1 MKFRKKCRICYGT
14 LKKIISFN
22 KISLVGD
29 FSKRKT
35 NKTKYPISLNFC
47 KKCKHIQIA
56 EIIKPEKLFSKYLWQ
71 TGVSKTNILLFDD
84 LIKGYENKINS
95 NTKVLEVASNDGSF
109 LNYLDKK
116 FNNFIVGIDP
126 AKNLQKRNKNLI
138 QIPGFFN
145 FTESKKIL
153 EKFGKFDFIF
163 ARNVVAHVSNPNEI
177 FSGIKNIIKNDGY
190 AIIEVPHLLPILKNL
205 QYDNVFHEHQ
215 GFHSIKS
222 IYDLCKRNKLI
233 LSKVKMI
240 KSQGGSIRCEVRKKN
255 HLRIKRAKISKY
267 IYNERKNGLFNQNY
281 LKEYSLRILKHKT
294 KLINLLKKIKLE
306 GKRISIYGASGKGQ
320 ALIQFCNIDEKLIDN
335 IYDISKLKHNKF
347 TPGTNLKILD
357 SKRIRKEKKI
367 DFLFLSSWNLKREII
382 QQEKK
387 FKNRGG
393 KFIIPFPTPR
403 IIVK

>member
-1 MKFRKKCRICYGT
+1 MKFRKKCRICFGV

-29 FSKRKT
+29 FSKRKI

-47 KKCKHIQIA
+47 KKCKHVQIA
-56 EIIKPEKLFSKYLWQ
+56 EIIKPERLFSKYLWQ
-71 TGVSKTNILLFDD
+71 TGISKTNMLLFDD
-84 LIKGYENKINS
+84 LIKGYRNKINK

-126 AKNLQKRNKNLI
+126 AKNLQKRNSNLI
-138 QIPGFFN
+138 QIPGFFS

-153 EKFGKFDFIF
+153 KKFGKFDFIF
-163 ARNVVAHVSNPNEI
+163 ARNVIAHVTDPNEI
-177 FSGIKNIIKNDGY
+177 FSGIKNIIKDNGC
-190 AIIEVPHLLPILKNL
+190 AVIEVPHLYPILKNL
-205 QYDNVFHEHQ
+205 QYDNIFHEHQ

-233 LSKVKMI
+233 LSKVEMI
-240 KSQGGSIRCEVRKKN
+240 KSQGGSIRCEVRKENNLK
-255 HLRIKRAKISKY
+255 IKRKKIFKY
-267 IYNERKNGLFNQNY
+267 INNERKNGLFNENY
-281 LKEYSLRILKHKT
+281 LKKYSFRILKHKT
-294 KLINLLKKIKLE
+294 KLINLLKKIKLK

-320 ALIQFCNIDEKLIDN
+320 ALLQFCNIDEKLIDN
-335 IYDISKLKHNKF
+335 VYDISKLKHNKF

-357 SKRIRKEKKI
+357 SKRIRQEKKI
-367 DFLFLSSWNLKREII
+367 DFLFLSSWNLKKEII